1 MIPPSRSS
9 SLPSWIIRLLY
20 VHFLFL
26 LLFFHL
32 ISIFCV
38 SPFGLVNLCCLSI
51 LLGIL
56 EVGRFRMSWWS
67 TIFLGA
73 ASTAPICGCKLL
85 RLFFFILSLLQYFV
99 ITYKK
104 SSFSNLFK
112 VREMYVKCIYN
123 CVQLPETEISK
134 DSLTNGF

>member
-20 VHFLFL
+20 LHFLFL

-32 ISIFCV
+32 ISIFCI
-38 SPFGLVNLCCLSI
+38 SPFGLVNLWCLSI

-56 EVGRFRMSWWS
+56 EVGRFPMSWWS

-85 RLFFFILSLLQYFV
+85 RLFFFYCLYFV

-112 VREMYVKCIYN
+112 LEKCMLNAFIIVFNY
-123 CVQLPETEISK
+123 QKQKFLKI
-134 DSLTNGF
+134 L